1 VYELNVFRRPITWS
15 KRNVTFIFMSKT
27 QSFYQSILQNS
38 TLVVKVSGK
47 ICDNQENIQN
57 VISDIKELLSTISKL
72 KVVLVFGF
80 GRQLDNY
87 MKNVH
92 NLEPKKINGR
102 RITSGD
108 DIEAAKKISGQIL
121 IDIFSLSSRYNI
133 RNFPIPI
140 SKKDFISAKR
150 REVIDGVDY
159 GQVGDVV
166 SVDALEIQ
174 KLFKEHDM
182 IIMPS
187 LVLDKNTAEVLN
199 VNADTI
205 ATELAINLS
214 ASKLIFISDVPFI
227 KDLKGERISAVDENV
242 AKKLF
247 DEKIITNGMVVKVE
261 NSLKALNQGVQKIH
275 IISGE
280 IKNALLTE
288 LETEE
293 GIGTVFQKQSLDY

>member
-1 VYELNVFRRPITWS
+1 MIKNQ
-15 KRNVTFIFMSKT
+15 N
-27 QSFYQSILQNS
+27 FYQSILQNS
-38 TLVVKVSGK
+38 TLVIKVSGK
-47 ICDNQENIQN
+47 ICDNQDNIDN
-57 VISDIKELLSTISKL
+57 VISDIKELLNSISKL

-87 MKNVH
+87 MIDIH
-92 NLEPKKINGR
+92 GIEPKKINGR
-102 RITSGD
+102 RITSSQ

-140 SKKDFISAKR
+140 SKKDFIAAKK
-150 REVIDGVDY
+150 REVVDQIDY

-166 SVDALEIQ
+166 SVDALQI
-174 KLFKEHDM
+174 KNLFKEHDM

-187 LVLDKNTAEVLN
+187 LVLDKNTSEVLN

-227 KDLKGERISAVDENV
+227 KDTQGERISAVDENV
-242 AKKLF
+242 ARKLF
-247 DEKIITNGMVVKVE
+247 DEKIISNGMIVKVE
-261 NSLKALNQGVQKIH
+261 NSLKALNKGVQKIH

-280 IKNALLTE
+280 IKNALINE

>member
-1 VYELNVFRRPITWS
+1 
-15 KRNVTFIFMSKT
+15 MSKT

-47 ICDNQENIQN
+47 ICDNQENIEN

-214 ASKLIFISDVPFI
+214 ASKLIFISDVPYI
-227 KDLKGERISAVDENV
+227 KDLQGERISAVDENV

>member
-1 VYELNVFRRPITWS
+1 
-15 KRNVTFIFMSKT
+15 MSKT

-205 ATELAINLS
+205 ATELAVNLS

-227 KDLKGERISAVDENV
+227 KDLKGERISSVDENV

>member
-1 VYELNVFRRPITWS
+1 MIKNQ
-15 KRNVTFIFMSKT
+15 N
-27 QSFYQSILQNS
+27 FYQSILQNS
-38 TLVVKVSGK
+38 TLVIKVSGK
-47 ICDNQENIQN
+47 ICDNQDNIDN
-57 VISDIKELLSTISKL
+57 VISDIKELLNSISKL

-87 MKNVH
+87 MIDIH
-92 NLEPKKINGR
+92 GIEPKKIDGR
-102 RITSGD
+102 RITSSQ

-121 IDIFSLSSRYNI
+121 INIFSLSSRYNI

-140 SKKDFISAKR
+140 SKKDFIAAKK
-150 REVIDGVDY
+150 REVVDQIDY
-159 GQVGDVV
+159 GQVGDVS
-166 SVDALEIQ
+166 SVDALQI
-174 KLFKEHDM
+174 KNLFKEHDM

-187 LVLDKNTAEVLN
+187 LVLDKNTSEVLN

-214 ASKLIFISDVPFI
+214 ASKLIFISDVPYI
-227 KDLKGERISAVDENV
+227 KDLEGKRISSVDENV

-247 DEKIITNGMVVKVE
+247 EKNIISNGMVVKVD
-261 NSLKALNQGVQKIH
+261 NSLKALNKGVQKIH

-280 IKNALLTE
+280 IKNALITE

-293 GIGTVFQKQSLDY
+293 GIGTVFQKNELEY

>member
-1 VYELNVFRRPITWS
+1 LN
-15 KRNVTFIFMSKT
+15 
-27 QSFYQSILQNS
+27 Q
-38 TLVVKVSGK
+38 
-47 ICDNQENIQN
+47 
-57 VISDIKELLSTISKL
+57 
-72 KVVLVFGF
+72 
-80 GRQLDNY
+80 
-87 MKNVH
+87 
-92 NLEPKKINGR
+92 KKINGR
-102 RITSGD
+102 RITSSQ

-140 SKKDFISAKR
+140 SKKDFIAAKR
-150 REVIDGVDY
+150 RELVDGVDY

-166 SVDALEIQ
+166 SVDALQI
-174 KLFKEHDM
+174 KNLFKEHDM

-187 LVLDKNTAEVLN
+187 LVLDKNTSEVLN

-205 ATELAINLS
+205 ATELAINLT

-227 KDLKGERISAVDENV
+227 KDTEGKRISAVDENV

-247 DEKIITNGMVVKVE
+247 DEKIISNGMIVKVE

-280 IKNALLTE
+280 IKNALINE

>member
-1 VYELNVFRRPITWS
+1 
-15 KRNVTFIFMSKT
+15 MSKT

-150 REVIDGVDY
+150 REVIEGVDY

-205 ATELAINLS
+205 ATELAVNLS

-242 AKKLF
+242 AKRLF

-293 GIGTVFQKQSLDY
+293 GIGTFFQKQSLDS

>member
-1 VYELNVFRRPITWS
+1 MKN
-15 KRNVTFIFMSKT
+15 

-38 TLVVKVSGK
+38 TIVIKVSGK
-47 ICDNQENIQN
+47 ICDNQESIQN
-57 VISDIKELLSTISKL
+57 VIDDIKNLLSTINKL

-87 MKNVH
+87 MKNVYQI
-92 NLEPKKINGR
+92 ESKKINGR
-102 RITSGD
+102 RITTHQE
-108 DIEAAKKISGQIL
+108 IEAAKKISGQIL
-121 IDIFSLSSRYNI
+121 IDIFSLSSKFNI

-140 SKKDFISAKR
+140 SKKDFIAAKR
-150 REVIDGVDY
+150 RPVIDGVDF
-159 GQVGDVV
+159 GQVGDVI

-187 LVLDKNTAEVLN
+187 LVLDKNTSEVLN

-214 ASKLIFISDVPFI
+214 ASKLIFVSDVPFI
-227 KDLKGERISAVDENV
+227 KDNKGNRISSVDEDI

-247 DEKIITNGMVVKVE
+247 DEKIISDGMIVKVE
-261 NSLKALNQGVQKIH
+261 NSLYALEKGVQKIH

-280 IKNALLTE
+280 VRNALINE
-288 LETEE
+288 LETED
-293 GIGTVFQKQSLDY
+293 GIGTVFQKKSLDY

>member
-1 VYELNVFRRPITWS
+1 MKN
-15 KRNVTFIFMSKT
+15 

-38 TLVVKVSGK
+38 TIVIKVSGK
-47 ICDNQENIQN
+47 ICDNQESIQN
-57 VISDIKELLSTISKL
+57 VIDDIKSLLSTINKL

-87 MKNVH
+87 MKNVYH
-92 NLEPKKINGR
+92 IESKKINGR
-102 RITSGD
+102 RITTNHE
-108 DIEAAKKISGQIL
+108 IEAAKKISGQIL
-121 IDIFSLSSRYNI
+121 IDIFSLSSKFNI

-140 SKKDFISAKR
+140 SKKDFIAAKR
-150 REVIDGVDY
+150 RPVVDGVDF
-159 GQVGDVV
+159 GQVGDVI

-187 LVLDKNTAEVLN
+187 LVLDKNTSEVLN

-214 ASKLIFISDVPFI
+214 SSKLIFVSDVPFI
-227 KDLKGERISAVDENV
+227 KDNTGNRISSVDEDI

-247 DEKIITNGMVVKVE
+247 DEKIISDGMIVKVE
-261 NSLKALNQGVQKIH
+261 NSLYALEKGVQKIH

-280 IKNALLTE
+280 VKNALINE
-288 LETEE
+288 LETED
-293 GIGTVFQKQSLDY
+293 GIGTVFQKKSLDY

>member
-1 VYELNVFRRPITWS
+1 
-15 KRNVTFIFMSKT
+15 MSKT

-214 ASKLIFISDVPFI
+214 ASKLIFISDVPYI
-227 KDLKGERISAVDENV
+227 KDLQGERISAVDENV

>member
-1 VYELNVFRRPITWS
+1 
-15 KRNVTFIFMSKT
+15 MSKT

-47 ICDNQENIQN
+47 ICDNQENIKN

-205 ATELAINLS
+205 ATELAVNLS

-293 GIGTVFQKQSLDY
+293 GIGTVFQKQSLEY

>member
-1 VYELNVFRRPITWS
+1 MKN
-15 KRNVTFIFMSKT
+15 

-38 TLVVKVSGK
+38 ILVIKVSGK
-47 ICDNQENIQN
+47 ICDNEGSIDN
-57 VISDIKELLSTISKL
+57 VISDIKELLNSISKL

-87 MKNVH
+87 MINVH
-92 NLEPKKINGR
+92 GIEPKKINGR
-102 RITSGD
+102 RVTSPT

-140 SKKDFISAKR
+140 SKKDFIAAKR
-150 REVIDGVDY
+150 RDVVDDIDH

-166 SVDALEIQ
+166 SVDALQI
-174 KLFKEHDM
+174 KNLFKEHDM

-187 LVLDKNTAEVLN
+187 LVLDKNTSEVLN

-214 ASKLIFISDVPFI
+214 ASKLIFISDVPYI
-227 KDLKGERISAVDENV
+227 KDLEGKRISSVDENV
-242 AKKLF
+242 AKLF
-247 DEKIITNGMVVKVE
+247 EKNIISDGMVVKVD
-261 NSLKALNQGVQKIH
+261 NSLKALNKGVQKIH

-280 IKNALLTE
+280 IKNALITE

-293 GIGTVFQKQSLDY
+293 GIGTVFQKNELEY

>member
-1 VYELNVFRRPITWS
+1 MIKNQ
-15 KRNVTFIFMSKT
+15 N
-27 QSFYQSILQNS
+27 FYQSILQNS
-38 TLVVKVSGK
+38 TLVIKVSGK
-47 ICDNQENIQN
+47 ICDNQDNIDN
-57 VISDIKELLSTISKL
+57 VISDIKKLLNSISKL

-87 MKNVH
+87 MINVH
-92 NLEPKKINGR
+92 GIEQKKINGR
-102 RITSGD
+102 RITSSK

-140 SKKDFISAKR
+140 SKKDFIAAKKR
-150 REVIDGVDY
+150 KVVDQIDY

-166 SVDALEIQ
+166 SVDALQI
-174 KLFKEHDM
+174 KNLLKEHDM

-187 LVLDKNTAEVLN
+187 LVLDKNTSEVLN

-227 KDLKGERISAVDENV
+227 KDTEGKRISAVDENV

-247 DEKIITNGMVVKVE
+247 DEKIISNGMIVKVE
-261 NSLKALNQGVQKIH
+261 SSLKALNQGVQKIH

-280 IKNALLTE
+280 IKNALLNE

-293 GIGTVFQKQSLDY
+293 GIGTVFQKNELEY

>member
-1 VYELNVFRRPITWS
+1 MKN
-15 KRNVTFIFMSKT
+15 

-38 TLVVKVSGK
+38 ILVIKVSGK
-47 ICDNQENIQN
+47 ICDHQGSIDN
-57 VISDIKELLSTISKL
+57 VISDIKELLNSISKL

-87 MKNVH
+87 MINVH
-92 NLEPKKINGR
+92 DIEPKKINGR
-102 RITSGD
+102 RITSPT

-140 SKKDFISAKR
+140 SKKDFIAAKR
-150 REVIDGVDY
+150 RDVVDDIDY

-166 SVDALEIQ
+166 SVDALQI
-174 KLFKEHDM
+174 KNLFKEHDM

-187 LVLDKNTAEVLN
+187 LVLDKNTSEVLN

-227 KDLKGERISAVDENV
+227 KDTQGERISTVDENV
-242 AKKLF
+242 ARKLF
-247 DEKIITNGMVVKVE
+247 DEKIISNGMIVKVE
-261 NSLKALNQGVQKIH
+261 NSLKALNMGVQKIH

-280 IKNALLTE
+280 IKNALLNE

>member
-1 VYELNVFRRPITWS
+1 MKI
-15 KRNVTFIFMSKT
+15 

-38 TLVVKVSGK
+38 ILVIKVSGK
-47 ICDNQENIQN
+47 IYDNEGSIDN
-57 VISDIKELLSTISKL
+57 VISDIKELLNSISKL

-87 MKNVH
+87 MINVH
-92 NLEPKKINGR
+92 GIEPKKINGR
-102 RITSGD
+102 RVTSST

-140 SKKDFISAKR
+140 SKKDFIAAKR
-150 REVIDGVDY
+150 RDVVDDTDY
-159 GQVGDVV
+159 GQVGDIV
-166 SVDALEIQ
+166 SVDALQI
-174 KLFKEHDM
+174 KNLFKEHDM

-187 LVLDKNTAEVLN
+187 LVLDKNTSEVLN

-227 KDLKGERISAVDENV
+227 KDTQGERISAVDENV
-242 AKKLF
+242 ARKLF
-247 DEKIITNGMVVKVE
+247 DEKIISNGMIVKVE

-280 IKNALLTE
+280 IKNALINE

>member
-1 VYELNVFRRPITWS
+1 
-15 KRNVTFIFMSKT
+15 MSKT

-150 REVIDGVDY
+150 REIIDGVDY

-205 ATELAINLS
+205 ATELAVNLS

-227 KDLKGERISAVDENV
+227 KDPNGERISAVDENV

>member
-1 VYELNVFRRPITWS
+1 MKN
-15 KRNVTFIFMSKT
+15 

-38 TLVVKVSGK
+38 ILVIKVSGK
-47 ICDNQENIQN
+47 ICDNEASIDN
-57 VISDIKELLSTISKL
+57 VSSDIKEFLNSISKL

-87 MKNVH
+87 MINVH
-92 NLEPKKINGR
+92 GIKTKKINGR
-102 RITSGD
+102 RVTSPT

-140 SKKDFISAKR
+140 SKKDFIAAKR
-150 REVIDGVDY
+150 RDVVDDIDY

-166 SVDALEIQ
+166 SVDALQI
-174 KLFKEHDM
+174 KNLFKEHDM

-187 LVLDKNTAEVLN
+187 LVLDKNTSEVLN

-227 KDLKGERISAVDENV
+227 KDTQGERISAVDENV
-242 AKKLF
+242 ARKLF
-247 DEKIITNGMVVKVE
+247 DEKIISNGMIVKVE

-280 IKNALLTE
+280 IKNALINE

>member
-1 VYELNVFRRPITWS
+1 
-15 KRNVTFIFMSKT
+15 MSKT

-47 ICDNQENIQN
+47 ICDNQKSIEN
-57 VISDIKELLSTISKL
+57 VIGDIKGLLSTISKL

-87 MKNVH
+87 MKDIH
-92 NLEPKKINGR
+92 NIEPNKINGR
-102 RITSGD
+102 RITSQD

-140 SKKDFISAKR
+140 SKKDFIAAKKR
-150 REVIDGVDY
+150 DVVDGIDF

-187 LVLDKNTAEVLN
+187 LVLDKNTADVLN

-205 ATELAINLS
+205 ATELAVNLS
-214 ASKLIFISDVPFI
+214 ASKLIFISDVPYI
-227 KDLKGERISAVDENV
+227 KDLKGERISSVDENV

-247 DEKIITNGMVVKVE
+247 EEKIISDGMVVKVE

>member
-1 VYELNVFRRPITWS
+1 MKN
-15 KRNVTFIFMSKT
+15 

-38 TLVVKVSGK
+38 TIVIKVSGK
-47 ICDNQENIQN
+47 ICDNQESIQN
-57 VISDIKELLSTISKL
+57 VIDDIKSLLSTINKL

-87 MKNVH
+87 MKNVYH
-92 NLEPKKINGR
+92 IESKKINGR
-102 RITSGD
+102 RITTNQEV
-108 DIEAAKKISGQIL
+108 EAAKKISGQIL
-121 IDIFSLSSRYNI
+121 IDIFSLSSKFNI

-140 SKKDFISAKR
+140 SKKDFIAAKR
-150 REVIDGVDY
+150 RPVVDGVDF
-159 GQVGDVV
+159 GQVGDVI

-187 LVLDKNTAEVLN
+187 LVLDKNTSEVLN

-214 ASKLIFISDVPFI
+214 ASKLIFVSDVPFI
-227 KDLKGERISAVDENV
+227 KDNTGNRISSVDEDI

-247 DEKIITNGMVVKVE
+247 DEKIISDGMIVKVE
-261 NSLKALNQGVQKIH
+261 NSLYALEKGVQKIH

-280 IKNALLTE
+280 VKNALINE
-288 LETEE
+288 LETED
-293 GIGTVFQKQSLDY
+293 GIGTVFQKKSLDY

>member
-1 VYELNVFRRPITWS
+1 
-15 KRNVTFIFMSKT
+15 MSKT

-57 VISDIKELLSTISKL
+57 VISDIKELLSSISKL

-205 ATELAINLS
+205 ATELAVNLS

>member
-1 VYELNVFRRPITWS
+1 
-15 KRNVTFIFMSKT
+15 MSKT

-140 SKKDFISAKR
+140 SKKDFISAKKR
-150 REVIDGVDY
+150 DVIEGVDY

-214 ASKLIFISDVPFI
+214 ASKLIFISDVSFI

>member
-1 VYELNVFRRPITWS
+1 
-15 KRNVTFIFMSKT
+15 MSKT

-47 ICDNQENIQN
+47 ICDNQENIDN
-57 VISDIKELLSTISKL
+57 VISDIKDLLSTISKL

-187 LVLDKNTAEVLN
+187 LVLDRNTAEVLN

-205 ATELAINLS
+205 ATELAVNLS
-214 ASKLIFISDVPFI
+214 ASKLIFISDVPYI
-227 KDLKGERISAVDENV
+227 KDLQGERISAVDENV

>member
-1 VYELNVFRRPITWS
+1 
-15 KRNVTFIFMSKT
+15 MSKT

-150 REVIDGVDY
+150 REIIDGVNY

-205 ATELAINLS
+205 ATELAVNLS

>member
-1 VYELNVFRRPITWS
+1 
-15 KRNVTFIFMSKT
+15 MSKT

-47 ICDNQENIQN
+47 ICDNQENIEN

-72 KVVLVFGF
+72 KVVLIFGF

-205 ATELAINLS
+205 ATELAVNLS
-214 ASKLIFISDVPFI
+214 ASKLIFISDVPYI
-227 KDLKGERISAVDENV
+227 KDLQGERISAVDENV

>member
-1 VYELNVFRRPITWS
+1 
-15 KRNVTFIFMSKT
+15 MSKT

-47 ICDNQENIQN
+47 ICDNQENIDN
-57 VISDIKELLSTISKL
+57 VISDIKDLLSTISKL

-187 LVLDKNTAEVLN
+187 LVLDKNTSEVLN

-205 ATELAINLS
+205 ATELAVNLS

-293 GIGTVFQKQSLDY
+293 GIGTVLQKQSLDY

>member
-1 VYELNVFRRPITWS
+1 MIKN
-15 KRNVTFIFMSKT
+15 

-38 TLVVKVSGK
+38 ILVIKVSGK
-47 ICDNQENIQN
+47 ICDNQENIEN
-57 VISDIKELLSTISKL
+57 VISDIKELLNSISKL

-87 MKNVH
+87 MINVH
-92 NLEPKKINGR
+92 GIEPKKLNGR
-102 RITSGD
+102 RITSYH

-140 SKKDFISAKR
+140 SKKDFIAAKK
-150 REVIDGVDY
+150 REFVDGVDY

-166 SVDALEIQ
+166 SVDALQI
-174 KLFKEHDM
+174 KNLFKEHDM

-187 LVLDKNTAEVLN
+187 LVLDKNTSKVLN

-205 ATELAINLS
+205 STELAINLS

-227 KDLKGERISAVDENV
+227 KDNEGKRISSVDENL

-247 DEKIITNGMVVKVE
+247 DEKIISNGMIVKVE

-280 IKNALLTE
+280 IKNALINE

>member
-1 VYELNVFRRPITWS
+1 
-15 KRNVTFIFMSKT
+15 MSKT

-47 ICDNQENIQN
+47 ICDNQQSIEN
-57 VISDIKELLSTISKL
+57 VIGDIKELLSTISKL

-87 MKNVH
+87 MKDIH
-92 NLEPKKINGR
+92 NIEPNKVNGR
-102 RITSGD
+102 RITSQD

-140 SKKDFISAKR
+140 SKKDFITAKKR
-150 REVIDGVDY
+150 DVVEGIDF

-187 LVLDKNTAEVLN
+187 LVLDKNTADVLN

-205 ATELAINLS
+205 ATELAVNLS
-214 ASKLIFISDVPFI
+214 ASKLIFISDVPYI
-227 KDLKGERISAVDENV
+227 KDLKGERISSVDENV

-247 DEKIITNGMVVKVE
+247 EEKIISDGMVVKVE

>member
-1 VYELNVFRRPITWS
+1 
-15 KRNVTFIFMSKT
+15 MSKT

-47 ICDNQENIQN
+47 ICDNQENIEN

-102 RITSGD
+102 RITSGN

-205 ATELAINLS
+205 ATELAVNLS
-214 ASKLIFISDVPFI
+214 ASKLIFISDVPYI
-227 KDLKGERISAVDENV
+227 KDLQGERISAVDENV

>member
-1 VYELNVFRRPITWS
+1 MSSNILGT
-15 KRNVTFIFMSKT
+15 VTHWCTEEGPNI
-27 QSFYQSILQNS
+27 YQSILQNS

-102 RITSGD
+102 RITSSD

-205 ATELAINLS
+205 ATELAVNLS

-247 DEKIITNGMVVKVE
+247 DEKIITNGMAVKVE

>member
-1 VYELNVFRRPITWS
+1 
-15 KRNVTFIFMSKT
+15 
-27 QSFYQSILQNS
+27 
-38 TLVVKVSGK
+38 
-47 ICDNQENIQN
+47 
-57 VISDIKELLSTISKL
+57 
-72 KVVLVFGF
+72 VFGF

-150 REVIDGVDY
+150 REIIDGVDY

>member
-1 VYELNVFRRPITWS
+1 MKN
-15 KRNVTFIFMSKT
+15 

-38 TLVVKVSGK
+38 ILVIKVSGK
-47 ICDNQENIQN
+47 ICDNEGSIDN
-57 VISDIKELLSTISKL
+57 VISDIKELLNSISKL

-87 MKNVH
+87 MINVH
-92 NLEPKKINGR
+92 GIEPKKINGR
-102 RITSGD
+102 RVTSPR

-140 SKKDFISAKR
+140 SKKDFIAAKR
-150 REVIDGVDY
+150 RDVVDDIDY

-166 SVDALEIQ
+166 SVDALQI
-174 KLFKEHDM
+174 KNLFKEHDM

-187 LVLDKNTAEVLN
+187 LVLDKNTSEVLN

-227 KDLKGERISAVDENV
+227 KDTQGERISAVDENV
-242 AKKLF
+242 ARKLF
-247 DEKIITNGMVVKVE
+247 DEKIISNGMIVKVE

-280 IKNALLTE
+280 IKNALINE

>member
-1 VYELNVFRRPITWS
+1 MKN
-15 KRNVTFIFMSKT
+15 

-38 TLVVKVSGK
+38 ILVIKVSGK
-47 ICDNQENIQN
+47 ICDNEGSIDN
-57 VISDIKELLSTISKL
+57 VISDIKELLNSISKL

-87 MKNVH
+87 MINVH
-92 NLEPKKINGR
+92 GIEPKKINGR
-102 RITSGD
+102 RVTSLT

-140 SKKDFISAKR
+140 SKKDFIAAKR
-150 REVIDGVDY
+150 RDVVDDIDY

-166 SVDALEIQ
+166 SVDALQI
-174 KLFKEHDM
+174 KNLFKEHDM

-187 LVLDKNTAEVLN
+187 LVLDKNTSEVLN

-227 KDLKGERISAVDENV
+227 KDTQGERISAVDENV
-242 AKKLF
+242 ARKLF
-247 DEKIITNGMVVKVE
+247 DEKIISNGMIVKVE

-280 IKNALLTE
+280 IKNALINE